1 MNRNEHSEH
10 RRPFRIP
17 FWLGVCLFAAIAVFF
32 LWEEHQA
39 HILGAL
45 PWLILLACPFI
56 HIFMHRDHGHAHGHR
71 HDDTDRRAARPSDG
85 ERGAP

>member
-1 MNRNEHSEH
+1 MTHSEHSET

-32 LWEEHQA
+32 LWGEHEA

-45 PWLILLACPFI
+45 PWLILLACPLI
-56 HIFMHRDHGHAHGHR
+56 HLFMHSNHGHDGHGG
-71 HDDTDRRAARPSDG
+71 SDSKHG
-85 ERGAP
+85 GSERGAS

>member
-1 MNRNEHSEH
+1 MNHNEHSEN
-10 RRPFRIP
+10 RRAFRIP

-56 HIFMHRDHGHAHGHR
+56 HIFMHRNHDHGEGHGHEAEHR
-71 HDDTDRRAARPSDG
+71 EPRPTDG

>member
-1 MNRNEHSEH
+1 M
-10 RRPFRIP
+10 
-17 FWLGVCLFAAIAVFF
+17 AVFF

-56 HIFMHRDHGHAHGHR
+56 HIFMHRNHGHGGGHGHENDHGEP
-71 HDDTDRRAARPSDG
+71 RPSDG

>member
-45 PWLILLACPFI
+45 LILLACPFI